1 MMILTYLRK
10 NQSRFLWI
18 VLFISL
24 MSFFRGV
31 INNLLN
37 NFVVNWLVSH
47 FEVSVFN
54 DALVVV
60 FAICI
65 SLLLILFASKI
76 LARQIAVLSIG
87 LYALTISSD
96 YWTFYSFKI
105 FAYFKIWDII
115 VFALSVPSL
124 ISFLPQR
131 KKESQQFDR
140 GFVEDKPI
148 KSESEDSFNRRGLAK
163 DIAEKIN
170 NTHNS
175 RSFAIGILGE
185 YGSGKTSFINLIGSQ
200 LDANST
206 SFMEFNPWNV
216 EGKSNIQEDFF
227 DMLSNKLYKIDPKVS
242 SLILDYSRRLAR
254 SESSL
259 AKIFKQTSI
268 LTSLFNNTS
277 YEDDYKIINELL
289 ANSGKKI
296 VVAIDDLDRLYNEEI
311 LEVLRII
318 RNTGNF
324 TNIFYLV
331 AYDRKYV
338 DQAVATL
345 RTDASSGFLDKIIQ
359 LEIPLPKREADS
371 LQALLEEYLTIFLK
385 EEDLKTYKENVITT
399 GFHHDYEY
407 SYNKIFRQSRDVI
420 KFVNSFRIT
429 YEKLRDEVFFESLF
443 VLELLKFRFPIIY
456 DRLYENRKELVSNQP
471 YANLHTQYYELD
483 NYTESKERKIKI
495 IEILRSESRYGEEEL
510 RLIAGLLHH
519 MFFPFERIKNAKN
532 SIIYPMFFERYFRY
546 RLSGNELSEK
556 DFNSAFSE
564 GFVGIRSF
572 IDIHEGRKMLRQVG
586 ARIIQLSVSGREQ
599 FELQVN
605 ALCYLGPKF
614 AKQEGLRSFSF
625 DSIIG
630 LFWNNSY
637 NPHIA
642 YYNNEPEAFKAFA
655 ETIFESAP
663 FPFLFQNELVYHI
676 RQDGRPFV
684 LSDGQLVDYQIGFFR
699 RHLEKNG
706 LSEDAIYIFF
716 WTAYEKFELL
726 PNDASKDHKYWYIED
741 KMAEEIKKSLPDYDP
756 IHFLKMSIEADFR
769 EKSYFTIN
777 RRILKIFAD
786 PLELRN
792 IVEDNGFLD
801 EAARSEYL
809 EFFDACKENDFF
821 KYTEYNF
828 KSELRKK
835 LETSMPL

>member
-1 MMILTYLRK
+1 MILPYLRK

-37 NFVVNWLVSH
+37 NFVVVWLISH

-54 DALVVV
+54 DVLVMA

-76 LARQIAVLSIG
+76 LVRQIAVLSIG

-105 FAYFKIWDII
+105 FAYFRIWDII
-115 VFALSVPSL
+115 VFALSFPSVL
-124 ISFLPQR
+124 SFLPKK
-131 KKESQQFDR
+131 KKEPQQFDK

-170 NTHNS
+170 STYNS
-175 RSFAIGILGE
+175 RSFAIGILGD

-200 LDANST
+200 LDENST
-206 SFMEFNPWNV
+206 SFMEFNPWSV

-227 DMLSNKLYKIDPKVS
+227 DLLSARLYKIDPKVS
-242 SLILDYSRRLAR
+242 GLILDYSRKLAR

-259 AKIFKQTSI
+259 AKIFKQASL
-268 LTSLFNNTS
+268 LTSLFHDTS
-277 YEDDYKIINELL
+277 YADDYKIINELL
-289 ANSGKKI
+289 AGSGKKI

-318 RNTGNF
+318 RSTGNF

-345 RTDASSGFLDKIIQ
+345 RTDAGSGFLDKIIQ
-359 LEIPLPKREADS
+359 LEVPLPKREAGS
-371 LQALLEEYLTIFLK
+371 LQALLEQYLKIFLK
-385 EEDLKTYKENVITT
+385 EEDLKNYKENIIAT

-407 SYNKIFRQSRDVI
+407 SYSKIFRQSRDVI

-429 YEKLRDEVFFESLF
+429 YEKLKDEVFFESLF

-456 DRLYENRKELVSNQP
+456 DRLYENRKEFVSNQP
-471 YANLHTQYYELD
+471 YANLHAQFYELD
-483 NYTESKERKIKI
+483 NYTEAKERKISI
-495 IEILRSESRYGEEEL
+495 IEILRSEGQYGEEEL
-510 RLIAGLLHH
+510 GLIAGLLHH

-556 DFNSAFSE
+556 DFNRAVNE
-564 GFVGIRSF
+564 GCAGIRAF
-572 IDIHEGRKMLRQVG
+572 IDIYEERKMMRQVG
-586 ARIIQLSVSGREQ
+586 ARVIQLNVFDREK

-605 ALCYLGPKF
+605 ALCYLGPKY
-614 AKQEGLRSFSF
+614 AKQEGLRSFPF
-625 DSIIG
+625 DSLVS

-637 NPHIA
+637 NPNIA
-642 YYNNEPEAFKAFA
+642 YYNNKPEAFKACA
-655 ETIFESAP
+655 EAIFDSAP

-684 LSDGQLVDYQIGFFR
+684 LSNEELVDYQIGFFR
-699 RHLEKNG
+699 KHLQKDG
-706 LSEDAIYIFF
+706 LSEDAVYIFF
-716 WTAYEKFELL
+716 WTAYEKFEPLAH
-726 PNDASKDHKYWYIED
+726 DASKGHKYWYIED
-741 KMAEEIKKSLPDYDP
+741 KMAEEIKKALLDYDP
-756 IHFLKMSIEADFR
+756 IHFLRMSIQADFR

-777 RRILKIFAD
+777 RRILKIFQD
-786 PLELRN
+786 PLELRK
-792 IVEDNGFLD
+792 IVADNNFLD
-801 EAARSEYL
+801 EAARSEYI

-821 KYTEYNF
+821 KYSEYNF

-835 LETSMPL
+835 PETSLPL